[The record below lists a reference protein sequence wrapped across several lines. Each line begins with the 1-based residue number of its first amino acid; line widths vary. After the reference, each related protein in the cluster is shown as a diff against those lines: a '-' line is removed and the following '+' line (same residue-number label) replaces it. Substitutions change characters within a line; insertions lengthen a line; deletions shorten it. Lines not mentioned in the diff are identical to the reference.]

1 MVLELVAWHMSW
13 VYMCIFH
20 NSSVFISTAKWAVG
34 CRATVWHSGWHWQ
47 GVAPNIVATV
57 VHDHPALHWDGGTMD
72 DVGSSGGQEPGI
84 LHQTVAK
91 QIKICVCLLRTDTCL
106 SCRSEKELGQSLQ
119 YWEECF
125 SLNSEVVPTCLQPM
139 ADKVSVCV
147 CVCVCFCHP
156 LSPSMCNLYVAL
168 VPGARSRQVHASHWE
183 LWKGMWLTLVLCS
196 IVTSHFCGI
205 LSVER
210 CWLSQHGWGVC
221 HTPYKTLWPIP
232 MQFAS

>member
-1 MVLELVAWHMSW
+1 
-13 VYMCIFH
+13 
-20 NSSVFISTAKWAVG
+20 
-34 CRATVWHSGWHWQ
+34 
-47 GVAPNIVATV
+47 
-57 VHDHPALHWDGGTMD
+57 MD

-147 CVCVCFCHP
+147 CVSVIHSAHQCVI
-156 LSPSMCNLYVAL
+156 SMLLWSQVLVAGKSMHL
-168 VPGARSRQVHASHWE
+168 IESFG
-183 LWKGMWLTLVLCS
+183 K
-196 IVTSHFCGI
+196 
-205 LSVER
+205 
-210 CWLSQHGWGVC
+210 VC
-221 HTPYKTLWPIP
+221 D
-232 MQFAS
+232 